1 MCVQT
6 YGWRWARRSFASPSP
21 EKYLS
26 GRSSPVRGERASA
39 RYLTARFR
47 RFGPTGDT
55 PRHVRLESD
64 SMFIISVRSH
74 YDAAHFLREYQG
86 KCERLHGHRYEVEA
100 ALAFE
105 DVGRG
110 GIAYDF
116 ADAKRLL
123 REIADELDHQN
134 LNDLPAFAEIE
145 TSAENQ
151 ARYIY
156 ETLKGRLGEAGD
168 NLLYVRV
175 WETPNQWAQYSE
187 RLIV

>member
-1 MCVQT
+1 M
-6 YGWRWARRSFASPSP
+6 Y
-21 EKYLS
+21 
-26 GRSSPVRGERASA
+26 
-39 RYLTARFR
+39 
-47 RFGPTGDT
+47 
-55 PRHVRLESD
+55 
-64 SMFIISVRSH
+64 IINVRSH
-74 YDAAHFLREYQG
+74 YDAAHFIRDYNG
-86 KCERLHGHRYEVEA
+86 KCERLHGHRYEVEM

-105 DVGRG
+105 DLGAG

-116 ADAKRLL
+116 TDAKQQL
-123 REIADELDHQN
+123 RVVTDELDHQN

-156 ETLKGRLGEAGD
+156 ESLKARLGVAGS

-187 RLIV
+187 RLVV